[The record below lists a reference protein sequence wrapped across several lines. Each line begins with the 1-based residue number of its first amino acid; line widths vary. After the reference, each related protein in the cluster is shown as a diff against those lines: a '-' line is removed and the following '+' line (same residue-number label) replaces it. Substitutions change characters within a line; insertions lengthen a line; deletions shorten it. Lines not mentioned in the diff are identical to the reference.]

1 MKLMICTSNKKKFE
15 ELYSILDSLRKD
27 ANLDLEFVSPPKEIK
42 VEEYANTFLS
52 NAYLKAKTYY
62 NAFGIPAL
70 ADDSGLVVESLSD
83 NLERPGVYSA
93 RFYKDNFGS
102 DVLKED
108 DFRLSKDELNN
119 LKVLRL
125 LEKEKNRKAKF
136 VSVVAIVLSNNYG
149 IFGEGELKG
158 IIAKEPSGNFGF
170 GYDPIFIPEGYTTTL
185 ANIKNKDE
193 ISHRRKALE
202 AVFFMLKSVII

>member
-15 ELYSILDSLRKD
+15 EISSILGSLKKD
-27 ANLDLEFVSPPKEIK
+27 ENLDLEFVKPPKELE

-52 NAYLKAKTYY
+52 NAHLKAKAYY

-70 ADDSGLVVESLSD
+70 ADDSGLVVDAFSD

-93 RFYKDNFGS
+93 RFYKDSFGS
-102 DVLKED
+102 HVLKEEV
-108 DFRLSKDELNN
+108 FKLSKDELNN

-125 LEKEKNRKAKF
+125 LEKEENRKAKF

-158 IIAKEPSGNFGF
+158 YIAKEPFGNFGF
-170 GYDPIFIPEGYTTTL
+170 GYDPIFIPEGYNTTL
-185 ANIKNKDE
+185 ANIENKDK

-202 AVFFMLKSVII
+202 AVFFMLKKML